1 MANSKKLTLIGLAAA
16 ALVFSGC
23 SSKQYFEPDTT
34 YSVSDASRS
43 FDGEIVDLT
52 RDGATLDNGRYIGK
66 NGVMPIRLGE
76 GYRFLSESSQYV
88 LTTNKQGNMKIIDK
102 GTRQVV
108 RSVGMAMPV
117 VSAAI
122 SGDKVAYIL
131 NDNTFGIYRVQ
142 SGKKVVES
150 RSGQTFAIDTRA
162 ASPMFID
169 SLAVFPML
177 DGKIIIVN
185 AADVANARV
194 VYISAED
201 AFNNVIYLN
210 RMGNI
215 MVAATPHNLITLG
228 GAGRSEHMANIS
240 EAAVSGSFVY
250 LFTKEG
256 EVLRLNTALKTLNKT
271 KFKFAHFSLA
281 TAFGG
286 KVYAVDQKGSL
297 IVLNSELNKHK
308 IYDIGEIDDPAF
320 ISGTKLYKDGDIIEL
335 SKLGYE

>member
-1 MANSKKLTLIGLAAA
+1 MANSKTLTLIGLAAT
-16 ALVFSGC
+16 LVFSGC

-34 YSVSDASRS
+34 YSVSGATRS
-43 FDGEIVDLT
+43 FDGNIVDLS
-52 RDGATLDNGRYIGK
+52 RDGATLDNGYYIGQ
-66 NGVMPIRLGE
+66 NGVTPITLGK

-88 LTTNKQGNMKIIDK
+88 LATNKLGTMKIIDK
-102 GTRQVV
+102 GTKQAV
-108 RSVGMAMPV
+108 RNVEMAMPV
-117 VSAAI
+117 ISAAI

-142 SGKKVVES
+142 SGKKVMES

-177 DGKIIIVN
+177 DGKLIIVN

-201 AFNNVIYLN
+201 AFNNVIYLD
-210 RMGNI
+210 RTGNT
-215 MVAATPHNLITLG
+215 MVAATPRNLITLG
-228 GAGRSEHMANIS
+228 GEGRSEHMANIS
-240 EAAVSGSFVY
+240 EAAVSGGTVY

-256 EVLRLNTALKTLNKT
+256 DILKLNTALETLSKT

-297 IVLNSELNKHK
+297 IVLNSELDRHK
-308 IYDIGEIDDPAF
+308 IYDIGAIDKPAF
-320 ISGTKLYKDGDIIEL
+320 IAGTKLYKDGDIIEL